1 MTPDSAAFVQNVT
14 AGKVFVD
21 GYGVGDVGNAVM
33 RDRKRLSQDG
43 MVVVTAAIDYVTGFA
58 VAGPEVVSR
67 GFVYEKEAEHL
78 IEDASA
84 AALAVI
90 EEFSNRKGKGKDV
103 NALKGKIRDAVS
115 RLMYE
120 RTKRSPIIVP
130 VILEV

>member
-1 MTPDSAAFVQNVT
+1 MAQHHHLVRFPEDGASYPVR
-14 AGKVFVD
+14 VFLKND
-21 GYGVGDVGNAVM
+21 
-33 RDRKRLSQDG
+33 
-43 MVVVTAAIDYVTGFA
+43 VVTAAIDYVTGFP

-103 NALKGKIRDAVS
+103 NALKGRIRDAVS